1 MTNSFKSPSK
11 SKSQSKSSAKPE
23 LRQSTSLAG
32 AAGKLKATA
41 APYSLPKIMAARA
54 NAHRAHVDDP
64 TNTRERI
71 LFAAVEIL
79 NTKGFGALTQT
90 CVAERAGVRQSHLT
104 YYFPVRNDLLRE
116 TAVYGCNAMLDAMSS
131 GIDSGAITLTNF
143 REFLTADIHDRRF
156 ARLMSALIV
165 ASDEDDRIKPWLASF
180 EEANRERLQDSFHKL
195 GIDLSHAA
203 LELFH
208 ATMVGALILD
218 LGESTAQSLIRTQRI
233 IQQAFDLMLASA
245 QPAPIKSASAKNI
258 KKVENKTNGKTRKKS
273 T

>member
-1 MTNSFKSPSK
+1 MTNSSQSK
-11 SKSQSKSSAKPE
+11 SKSSVKHE
-23 LRQSTSLAG
+23 LKQSTPLAG
-32 AAGKLKATA
+32 AVGKPKAAA

-104 YYFPVRNDLLRE
+104 YYFPMRNDLLRE
-116 TAVYGCNAMLDAMSS
+116 TAVYGCNAMLDAMSG
-131 GIDSGAITLTNF
+131 GIDSGAITLANF

-180 EEANRERLQDSFHKL
+180 EEANRERLQVSFYKL
-195 GIDLSHAA
+195 GIDFSHAA

-258 KKVENKTNGKTRKKS
+258 KNVENKANGKTRKKS